1 VILSYA
7 VAQRGNLYP
16 EAYNCLRSLPDIALQ
31 HGDHGLRHPL
41 GIYSISLHRVTQAFQ
56 DVLAENDQVYHA
68 PLKEDDNI
76 DFNSDPLLKA
86 QQELLD
92 ALMAHIDD
100 GYQILKALYPAS
112 RMTKTK
118 PVPFADK
125 WLEQAKHPTVARF
138 KHLIKPYRDTFAPIV
153 NRMKHEHGRFRALL
167 MRNFDQPQNP
177 QQRIAGY
184 FVEGVDKHGTVGPDI
199 KIHGRDRAI
208 SFHRDLRYH
217 FVHLYMVD
225 HFLSN
230 AIVEAINKTYPVQFK
245 PSVYFDRPSLEIITI
260 AESVSHL
267 PFLFFF
273 DEVSKPTP
281 TVGLSSD
288 YPGVELTLNDT
299 SQIKAA
305 SMLKWKVQLTYTGD
319 SVTKSW
325 ILPYMG

>member
-1 VILSYA
+1 MILSYA
-7 VAQRGNLYP
+7 VAQRGNLHP
-16 EAYNCLRSLPDIALQ
+16 EAFNCLRSLPDIALQ
-31 HGDHGLRHPL
+31 HGDHNLRHPL

-56 DVLAENDQVYHA
+56 NVLAEHDKVYHA
-68 PLKEDDNI
+68 PLKEDDSI
-76 DFNSDPLLKA
+76 DFNTDPLLKA

-112 RMTKTK
+112 RLTK

-153 NRMKHEHGRFRALL
+153 NRMKHEHGRLRALL
-167 MRNFDQPQNP
+167 MRNFDQPQNT
-177 QQRIAGY
+177 QQRIVGY

-217 FVHLYMVD
+217 FVHLYLVD

-230 AIVEAINKTYPVQFK
+230 AIVEAINKTYSIQFT
-245 PSVYFDRPSLEIITI
+245 PSVYFDSPSPEIITI
-260 AESVSHL
+260 AESISHL

-273 DEVSKPTP
+273 DELSKLTP

-288 YPGVELTLNDT
+288 HQGVELTLNDT

-305 SMLKWKVQLTYTGD
+305 SLLKWEVQLTYTGD

-325 ILPYMG
+325 IMPYMG